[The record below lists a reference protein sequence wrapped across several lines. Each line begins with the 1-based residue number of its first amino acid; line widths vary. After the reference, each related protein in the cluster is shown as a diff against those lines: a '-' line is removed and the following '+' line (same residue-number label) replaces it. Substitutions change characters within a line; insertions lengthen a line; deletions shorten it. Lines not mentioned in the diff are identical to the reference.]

1 MSAHRVL
8 LLARHA
14 EAASLEGGSDHDRP
28 LTPDGERT
36 AAAMGRWLR
45 DHTDRLD
52 SVWCSSA
59 LRARQTW
66 ELAARALHGAPV
78 ASYQRD
84 LYLAGADD
92 LLDLVRDA
100 PDDIQS
106 LLVVGHNPTLQH
118 ALEELTDEPHGFPAG
133 AVAVVGLTGE
143 WAALAS
149 GRLIDFADPAEF

>member
-1 MSAHRVL
+1 MSAQRVL

-28 LTPDGERT
+28 LTSGGERT

-45 DHTDRLD
+45 DHMDRLD

-66 ELAARALHGAPV
+66 ELAARALPGPPE

-84 LYLAGADD
+84 IYHAGADD

-100 PDDIQS
+100 PDGVQS

-118 ALEELTDEPHGFPAG
+118 ALEELTAEPHGFPAG
-133 AVAVVGLTGE
+133 AVAVVGFTGGWDALT
-143 WAALAS
+143 A
-149 GRLIDFADPAEF
+149 GRLLDFADPAEL